1 MTMKKTSPIQKSAEN
16 SDRAPQGQFALLK
29 KRRFAPFFWTQC
41 CGALNDNLFKTAL
54 AILVAYQVSAM
65 GAAHSHLMVNLA
77 AALFILPFFLFSA
90 LAGQLADKYEKAG
103 LIRRVKAAEIVIMA
117 GAAVAFICH
126 NTGLLMGLLF
136 AMGAQ
141 STFFGPVKY
150 SLLPQHL
157 KSAEIVGGNGLVE
170 MGTFVAILLGTMAGG
185 TLVAAP
191 SGPWCVAV
199 ALLLIAL
206 AGWLASRRIPA
217 APAADPGLSIRWNLA
232 SETWRVMRLA
242 RQKRSVWLS
251 MLGISWFWFLG
262 SAYVTQLPNF
272 VREVLNGQ
280 PQVVTLLLAF
290 FSVGVGAGSLWCERL
305 SGRYVELGLVSLG
318 GVGMTLFGLDLA
330 HVSYAPVPTHLLKMG
345 QFLGAAG
352 SWRLLMDLGLIGLCG
367 GLYIV
372 PLFAFLQTRTPA
384 AIRSRLIAANNVLN
398 ALFMVASAL
407 FAAVVLVV
415 FNWSLQK
422 YFMLLAVLN
431 LAVALYIC
439 RVTPLSVLRLTVW
452 ALTRLMYR
460 VRCHGLER
468 IPGDGAA
475 VLVCNHV
482 SYVDALIIAGS
493 CRRPVRFVMHADY
506 YRLPGMCW
514 LFRLAG
520 VIPIASARANP
531 NALRQALECIAATLE
546 AGELVCLF
554 PEGRLTRSGEIDAFR
569 PGIERII
576 QRNPVPVVPL
586 ALRGLWG
593 SMFSHKGGPALR
605 HWPRRIWARIEL
617 TAGDAVQPQ
626 YVTARNLQRR
636 VQYLHG
642 SLA

>member
-1 MTMKKTSPIQKSAEN
+1 MKKTSSNRTSLKDSAQ
-16 SDRAPQGQFALLK
+16 APQGQFGLLK

-54 AILVAYQVSAM
+54 AILLAYQVSAM

-90 LAGQLADKYEKAG
+90 LAGQLADKYEKAV
-103 LIRRVKAAEIVIMA
+103 LIRRIKAAEIFIMA
-117 GAAVAFICH
+117 GAAGAFICH
-126 NTGLLMGLLF
+126 RTGLLLGLLF

-141 STFFGPVKY
+141 SAFFGPVKY

-157 KSAEIVGGNGLVE
+157 KRTEIVGGNGLVE

-191 SGPWCVAV
+191 SGRWYVAV
-199 ALLLIAL
+199 AVMLVAL
-206 AGWLASRRIPA
+206 AGWRASRRIPP
-217 APAADPGLSIRWNLA
+217 APAADPGLPIRWNLA
-232 SETWRVMRLA
+232 AETWRVMRLA
-242 RQKRSVWLS
+242 RKERSVWLS

-272 VREVLNGQ
+272 VREVLKGQ

-290 FSVGVGAGSLWCERL
+290 FSIGVGSGSLWCERL
-305 SGRYVELGLVSLG
+305 SGRHVELGLVSLG
-318 GVGMTLFGLDLA
+318 GVGMTLFGWDLA
-330 HVSYAPVPTHLLKMG
+330 HAYHGPAATHLLGMG
-345 QFLGAAG
+345 QFLSAPG
-352 SWRLLMDLGLIGLCG
+352 SWRVLMDLGLIGLCG

-372 PLFAFLQTRTPA
+372 PLFAWLQTRTPEA
-384 AIRSRLIAANNVLN
+384 VRSRLIAANNVLN

-407 FAAVVLVV
+407 FAALVLVV
-415 FNWSLQK
+415 FKWPLAQ
-422 YFMLLAVLN
+422 YFRLLAALN

-439 RVTPLSVLRLTVW
+439 RVTPVSVLRLAVW
-452 ALTRLMYR
+452 ALTRMMYR

-468 IPGDGAA
+468 IPETGPA

-506 YRLPGMCW
+506 YRLPGLRW
-514 LFRLAG
+514 LFRLVG
-520 VIPIASARANP
+520 VIPITSARSNP
-531 NALRQALECIAATLE
+531 NVLRQALERIAATLE

-554 PEGRLTRSGEIDAFR
+554 PEGRLTRTGKIDLFR
-569 PGIERII
+569 PGIEKIV

-617 TAGDAVQPQ
+617 AAGDVVQPG
-626 YVTARNLQRR
+626 YATARNLQQS
-636 VQYLHG
+636 VEGLHG
-642 SLA
+642 RPA